1 MAGHDM
7 EKFAKLSTRLWQNE
21 KVRVFAMEH
30 PSAFSVWT
38 FAISYCAGELNDGEL
53 SRFHLKCLLGASDE
67 DIDALIDAHL
77 LDEHEDGTLWLHD
90 FVAAQGRSRA
100 DVEEA
105 KAKKAEAGRKGGAA
119 SGKSRNVKQDS
130 SKTKQTRS
138 TNEADVKQ
146 DSSKTKPD
154 TDTDTDTDTDK
165 NSSNEEF
172 SLPQTP
178 SQAEGAGEEDS
189 WSEDNLKANLGEE
202 PRAISYEQAKAIVEQ
217 VRGFYPASKMRGRS
231 YERTLVLESAPIVK
245 AAGAAPDI
253 VAWFVNRCREYVAR
267 QSEPRYVT
275 DFGIYVAGGGKAD
288 KRPYW
293 EVDWA
298 NEPMPKS
305 PEEEKAEA
313 EHERRLR
320 DVDWLCSH
328 VDDEEC
334 QRATLALS
342 EKQQALARSKWPD
355 EWYRLWRRAENLRD
369 REERERMEAGA

>member
-100 DVEEA
+100 DVEET

-178 SQAEGAGEEDS
+178 SQAEGAAESADEDYPIEFEQF
-189 WSEDNLKANLGEE
+189 WETYPRKTGKRKAYSAWQKARRKTNNTFLL
-202 PRAISYEQAKAIVEQ
+202 AKASLYAADPNREP
-217 VRGFYPASKMRGRS
+217 GYTLTPANWLDGEHWDDDPLPAKPEPTARPSPSAWNRS
-231 YERTLVLESAPIVK
+231 QANQDAN
-245 AAGAAPDI
+245 AALIARYAA
-253 VAWFVNRCREYVAR
+253 
-267 QSEPRYVT
+267 
-275 DFGIYVAGGGKAD
+275 
-288 KRPYW
+288 
-293 EVDWA
+293 
-298 NEPMPKS
+298 
-305 PEEEKAEA
+305 EEA
-313 EHERRLR
+313 
-320 DVDWLCSH
+320 
-328 VDDEEC
+328 
-334 QRATLALS
+334 
-342 EKQQALARSKWPD
+342 
-355 EWYRLWRRAENLRD
+355 AENQS
-369 REERERMEAGA
+369 REGVLTC

>member
-138 TNEADVKQ
+138 RLLQLQQSKQEALPYL
-146 DSSKTKPD
+146 TKP
-154 TDTDTDTDTDK
+154 K
-165 NSSNEEF
+165 PCL
-172 SLPQTP
+172 LPPLTP
-178 SQAEGAGEEDS
+178 
-189 WSEDNLKANLGEE
+189 
-202 PRAISYEQAKAIVEQ
+202 P
-217 VRGFYPASKMRGRS
+217 GR
-231 YERTLVLESAPIVK
+231 
-245 AAGAAPDI
+245 D
-253 VAWFVNRCREYVAR
+253 
-267 QSEPRYVT
+267 
-275 DFGIYVAGGGKAD
+275 
-288 KRPYW
+288 
-293 EVDWA
+293 
-298 NEPMPKS
+298 
-305 PEEEKAEA
+305 
-313 EHERRLR
+313 
-320 DVDWLCSH
+320 
-328 VDDEEC
+328 
-334 QRATLALS
+334 
-342 EKQQALARSKWPD
+342 RSKPRRSPRPRPGRWPT
-355 EWYRLWRRAENLRD
+355 RSPRRGTPTHATPDRD
-369 REERERMEAGA
+369 GKPRKRGPQPWPGTTARPP